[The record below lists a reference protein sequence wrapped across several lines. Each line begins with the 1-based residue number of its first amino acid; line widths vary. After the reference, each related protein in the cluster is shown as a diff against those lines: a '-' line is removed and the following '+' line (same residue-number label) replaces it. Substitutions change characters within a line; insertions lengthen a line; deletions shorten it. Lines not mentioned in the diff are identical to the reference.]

1 VSAVDCLL
9 GVDLGTSSVR
19 ALLVDEAGR
28 RIGAAA
34 EGYPIRSPRPGHAEQ
49 DPGQWWEQTARAI
62 RTVLAAHRIDPG
74 QVRGVG
80 LSGQMHGTVLLDARG
95 APLRPAVI
103 WPDRRSAEE
112 CRRLEEAVGAERLYR
127 ITGLPAAAGFMAP
140 TVAWLARH
148 EPRTLRRAARVL
160 LPKDYIRFR
169 LTGRMASEPSDAGGS
184 LLFDVGDRRW
194 SEEILAAAGIDAGLL
209 PPLVDSGAVAG
220 EVGREAAAETGL
232 APGTPVVAGGSDQA
246 MAALGSGIL
255 DEGITVASIGTGG
268 QLVAGLRRP
277 VFDPERRLHTLCHA
291 VPDRWL
297 LMGAILAAGLSLKWF
312 AGILQGSAPPA
323 GGGEGEARWADLDR
337 EAEAAP
343 PGSEGLLFLPYLGGE
358 RTPHLDPRARG
369 AFIGLTLRHSRGHL
383 ARSIMEGVGF
393 AMKQSLRIFRD
404 LGVESRILIGAGG
417 GARSRVWRQIL
428 ADIFEQP
435 LVRIEVE
442 EHSAF
447 GAALLAGVGV
457 GLFPDAAEAARRC
470 IRRVDGEEAAPTANA
485 AHRARYRAMFD
496 LYESLYPRLKD
507 LFPRLQD
514 AAGEGRGARG

>member
-1 VSAVDCLL
+1 
-9 GVDLGTSSVR
+9 
-19 ALLVDEAGR
+19 
-28 RIGAAA
+28 
-34 EGYPIRSPRPGHAEQ
+34 
-49 DPGQWWEQTARAI
+49 
-62 RTVLAAHRIDPG
+62 
-74 QVRGVG
+74 
-80 LSGQMHGTVLLDARG
+80 
-95 APLRPAVI
+95 
-103 WPDRRSAEE
+103 
-112 CRRLEEAVGAERLYR
+112 
-127 ITGLPAAAGFMAP
+127 
-140 TVAWLARH
+140 
-148 EPRTLRRAARVL
+148 
-160 LPKDYIRFR
+160 
-169 LTGRMASEPSDAGGS
+169 
-184 LLFDVGDRRW
+184 
-194 SEEILAAAGIDAGLL
+194 
-209 PPLVDSGAVAG
+209 
-220 EVGREAAAETGL
+220 
-232 APGTPVVAGGSDQA
+232 

-277 VFDPERRLHTLCHA
+277 VFDPGRRLHTLCHA

-323 GGGEGEARWADLDR
+323 GGGEGEARWAGRRSPPGGRPECRQLEGYACACEPWMASRPEAAQGPARWAGRPECRPEPWMAGGPARWADLDR